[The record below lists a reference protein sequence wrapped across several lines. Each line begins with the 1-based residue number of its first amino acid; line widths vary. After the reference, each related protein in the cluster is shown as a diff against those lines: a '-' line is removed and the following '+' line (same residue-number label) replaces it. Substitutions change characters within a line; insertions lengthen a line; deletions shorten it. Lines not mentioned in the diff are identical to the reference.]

1 MAYDPLSKNN
11 VQIPTTVYDA
21 VAALAEKTGKPNPI
35 PILCHRE
42 HINPVAVCRVC
53 VVDVGGRT
61 LTPACFRQV
70 EKGMKVQTAATSPR
84 ARSAVKTVTALL
96 MADHP
101 APCEKHRR
109 HGDCELEVLAG
120 KLGVTKSALPGP
132 HRQRP
137 HDDTS
142 LVIAVDHNAC
152 ILCDRCVR
160 GCNDI
165 CDNQV
170 IGRMGKGY
178 QA

>member
-1 MAYDPLSKNN
+1 MAIGGDGLIHLTIDGQEVAVPATKTAYDPLYKKQ
-11 VQIPTTVYDA
+11 VEIPTTIYDA
-21 VAALAEKTGKPNPI
+21 AIELEKKTGKNPI

-53 VVDVGGRT
+53 TVEVGGRT

-109 HGDCELEVLAG
+109 HGDCELEVL
-120 KLGVTKSALPGP
+120 
-132 HRQRP
+132 
-137 HDDTS
+137 
-142 LVIAVDHNAC
+142 
-152 ILCDRCVR
+152 
-160 GCNDI
+160 
-165 CDNQV
+165 
-170 IGRMGKGY
+170 
-178 QA
+178 